1 MKVKSNY
8 FNKQIFVVVLFLLQ
22 FFFISNKVFA
32 IAASN
37 SIQIPAQLG
46 SIKES
51 FNTEVSKDSKQ
62 MIINIQDAHCNYE
75 AQKNLAQILD
85 YLIKKHNLKLI
96 LVEGGSG
103 DVNLAFLRSFAD
115 PKAREEVADK
125 YLKEGKI
132 SGEEYLDIVSDYDMD
147 LYGVEDEELYDAH
160 MDAFWKVDA
169 IKEKGLR
176 YLSYVS
182 KIINNLKPSVYNA
195 ELKQLDEKKKNYND
209 KALSLSEYCQY
220 LKGMAEK
227 KKIDFNNYTQLS
239 SFLQTAKLE
248 TETNFKQA
256 ETERNTF
263 IKELAGILD
272 EAGVKELLK
281 QSQDFKAQKI
291 TSKDYYVYLKSAAG
305 QKIDIARKYPALNG
319 YITYLTVNKD
329 INTAGLLKEID
340 AIEAKVQDAY
350 FTNDEQRKLAEISK
364 SVEILTR
371 CFNLELTPEDY
382 NYFQANRSK
391 FPTASWISF
400 LTEESVKYSL
410 NMKTTAS
417 STIDDN
423 LTLLDNFYKIGK
435 DREDAFIRNAFGKM
449 KEDGEKLAVLI
460 TGGFHTNGITRMLKD
475 KQYPFMVVTP
485 AVTQK
490 GDPNIYFSVL
500 KGEKKAK

>member
-1 MKVKSNY
+1 MNVKSS
-8 FNKQIFVVVLFLLQ
+8 FSKKIFIISILFLQ
-22 FFFISNKVFA
+22 VFFVLNKVFA
-32 IAASN
+32 IAASEN
-37 SIQIPAQLG
+37 IQIPTQFG

-51 FNTEVSKDSKQ
+51 FNTEVSKDQKQ
-62 MIINIQDAHCNYE
+62 LIINIQDAHCNYE
-75 AQKNLAQILD
+75 AQKNLAQILE

-103 DVNLAFLRSFAD
+103 DVNLGFLRSFAD
-115 PKAREEVADK
+115 TKAREEVADK

-176 YLSYVS
+176 YLNYVS
-182 KIINNLKPSVYNA
+182 NIIKNLKPSIYNV

-209 KALSLSEYCQY
+209 KTLSLSEYCQY
-220 LKGMAEK
+220 LKDMAVK
-227 KKIDFNNYTQLS
+227 KKIDFNDYTQLS
-239 SFLQTAKLE
+239 SFTQTAKLE
-248 TETNFKQA
+248 TETDFKQA
-256 ETERNTF
+256 ESERNVF
-263 IKELAGILD
+263 IKELAGLLD
-272 EAGVKELLK
+272 ENGVKDLLK

-291 TSKDYYVYLKSAAG
+291 TSKDYYLYLKIVAG
-305 QKIDIARKYPALNG
+305 KKIDIVHKYPALNG
-319 YITYLTVNKD
+319 YISYLTINKD

-340 AIEAKVQDAY
+340 AIEAKVQEAY
-350 FTNDEQRKLAEISK
+350 FTNDEQRKLSEISK

-382 NYFQANRSK
+382 SYFLANKSK
-391 FPTASWISF
+391 FPSASWINF
-400 LTEESVKYSL
+400 LTEASLKYSL

-423 LTLLDNFYKIGK
+423 LALLESFYKIGK
-435 DREDAFIRNAFGKM
+435 DREDAFMRNAFVKM
-449 KEDGEKLAVLI
+449 KEDGQNLAVLI

-485 AVTQK
+485 VVTQK
-490 GDPNIYFSVL
+490 GDSSIYFSVL
-500 KGEKKAK
+500 KGEKRSSD